1 MKIERKFSKK
11 LKESF
16 FNLINESYGVSREIY
31 DFVQIRESEVFKEM
45 EYLKEIK
52 EYNQLKILKAMQNNN
67 LCATDFNWT
76 TGYGY
81 GDIGRD
87 KVEAIY
93 TDVFKAQSTLV
104 RPNIVSGTHA
114 ISLALLSNL
123 KAGDHLLYITG
134 KPYDTLL
141 KVIGVTGEEPGSMK
155 DIGIEFS
162 YAELENGVVSFENV
176 KEKFQDNTKI
186 VAIQRSTGYS
196 DRRALTIDEIED
208 AINIV
213 RKINKD
219 VIIFIDNCYGE
230 FTDYKEPLEVG
241 ADLMAGSLIKN
252 PGGGLAFS
260 GGYVAG
266 REDLVERCANRLTA
280 PGIGREC
287 GLTFGMTRQILQGLF
302 IAPKVVYD
310 ALLGANLVSKCF
322 EKMGFNSIPKSTD
335 KRSDIVT
342 AIELKDRRLVEIFCE
357 AVQDSS
363 PVDSQFTPVAWDMP
377 GYEDQVIMAAGDFIE
392 GSSIELSAD
401 GPMREPYYVY
411 FQGGLTY
418 DHVKIAVLNILN
430 KIRES
435 GEFDYEFW
443 RSNKK

>member
-67 LCATDFNWT
+67 LAATDFNWT

-208 AINIV
+208 AIN
-213 RKINKD
+213 
-219 VIIFIDNCYGE
+219 
-230 FTDYKEPLEVG
+230 L
-241 ADLMAGSLIKN
+241 SLIH
-252 PGGGLAFS
+252 
-260 GGYVAG
+260 
-266 REDLVERCANRLTA
+266 
-280 PGIGREC
+280 I
-287 GLTFGMTRQILQGLF
+287 
-302 IAPKVVYD
+302 
-310 ALLGANLVSKCF
+310 
-322 EKMGFNSIPKSTD
+322 
-335 KRSDIVT
+335 
-342 AIELKDRRLVEIFCE
+342 
-357 AVQDSS
+357 
-363 PVDSQFTPVAWDMP
+363 
-377 GYEDQVIMAAGDFIE
+377 
-392 GSSIELSAD
+392 
-401 GPMREPYYVY
+401 
-411 FQGGLTY
+411 
-418 DHVKIAVLNILN
+418 
-430 KIRES
+430 
-435 GEFDYEFW
+435 
-443 RSNKK
+443 